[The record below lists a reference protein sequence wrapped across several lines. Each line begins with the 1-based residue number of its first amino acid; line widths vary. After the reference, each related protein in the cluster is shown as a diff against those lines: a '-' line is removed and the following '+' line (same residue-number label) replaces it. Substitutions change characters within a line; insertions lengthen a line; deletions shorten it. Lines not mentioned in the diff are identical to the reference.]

1 MTATETA
8 TETTTE
14 MKMQVTANRPPRP
27 TAAAS
32 RNCVRRVVRK
42 TLSYRNPRPSGAEK
56 RVSRQLHFGRL
67 CEVPCVTVLYL
78 GREGPL
84 EGGVGATK
92 GGTSSSW

>member
-1 MTATETA
+1 MTVTETP
-8 TETTTE
+8 TETTE
-14 MKMQVTANRPPRP
+14 MKMQVTAKTDGR
-27 TAAAS
+27 
-32 RNCVRRVVRK
+32 RNTELCLTRCAK
-42 TLSYRNPRPSGAEK
+42 NSLLPYPRPSGAEK